1 MRGPL
6 WSACLL
12 LNIFFT
18 FGNSLDE
25 ECFLGIVGQ
34 PLHLSCFYPD
44 VIASDSVSVQWR
56 RNRDE
61 AVRGDEDNEALAT
74 GNFTLRIPIVDPRE
88 DNASYS
94 VVVTL
99 WGNQS
104 VEACTLCV
112 RVAAPFS
119 PPELQWEAS
128 SAKDTPS
135 VFQCHSSGGFPAPSV
150 IWLIDGVSLETSTDS
165 AQTLLEQHPDSHLYD
180 VTSYLTVNVTD
191 TNVSCVIRNDA
202 IDQTLTSTTHA
213 VWHGPVVT
221 RASDA
226 LWVFS
231 TALCVVVGVMVA
243 VGLAYQ
249 IHLDRVSKKKKMQ
262 HMNRRNRGYR
272 RRQSTEETEV
282 ITLQSFNA

>member
-112 RVAAPFS
+112 RVA
-119 PPELQWEAS
+119 
-128 SAKDTPS
+128 
-135 VFQCHSSGGFPAPSV
+135 
-150 IWLIDGVSLETSTDS
+150 DS